1 MSGFRFVQFA
11 NADDLER
18 VWRQPGHIRAHS
30 ILVILLIYRSD
41 ICCGLFLHYLNRFL
55 LVRESDRYF
64 YPRDAHIG

>member
-18 VWRQPGHIRAHS
+18 VWRQPGRIRAHS
-30 ILVILLIYRSD
+30 ILVILLIDRSD
-41 ICCGLFLHYLNRFL
+41 IRVLFLHYLNRFL
-55 LVRESDRYF
+55 LVREIDRYF

>member
-1 MSGFRFVQFA
+1 MSGFRVVQFA

-18 VWRQPGHIRAHS
+18 VWRQPGRTRAHS
-30 ILVILLIYRSD
+30 KLVILLIDRSD
-41 ICCGLFLHYLNRFL
+41 ICSDQFLHYLNRFL